1 VSERHG
7 KLSSEVI
14 EQVRTATEIIE
25 LISQYVTLKR
35 AGRSYKGLCPF
46 HTEKTPS
53 FTVSPDRQAYY
64 CFGCQKGGDAFSFL
78 MEHDG
83 VSFVESVRQLGQR
96 VGIQVEVEKSSGAH
110 DALYEAAE
118 RAAAFYEKSL
128 WLPESRPVRDY
139 LEKRGI
145 SRETAEKFRLGVAPD
160 AWESLGPE
168 LAKDG
173 ITEETLLTLG
183 LVARRP
189 SGGTYDLFR
198 NRVLFPIQSLS
209 GRVIGFG
216 GRILPGQADDSAP
229 KYVNSSDSPIYHKQ
243 RILYGLAE
251 ARGAIRRAEMAV
263 ITEGYMDFLAL
274 YQAGIENVVAA
285 CGTAFGPQQAAL
297 LHRYTHRAYIL
308 GDSDPAGR
316 RAAVRTAGLL
326 LEHGFLVHLVEL
338 PSGHDPDTFV
348 RENGAAAME
357 TRLREAPG
365 YVAYMKGLVD
375 RRAGD
380 LAVKERVVR
389 HLLDDLG
396 RISDPLLQEL
406 YSKELCRSFGLT
418 EATVKTALSK
428 KQEPVVRKAPESS
441 HTEPTEAVSARLQA
455 ARHGLLRLAL
465 TSQEWAARL
474 IDEFDPEDFADGPQ
488 RRVFEALVSARH
500 EGRWRDFVSMEDG
513 SYGTAIEMQG
523 PGSGDPQRLFQD
535 YRTCILES
543 RLDATKAALD
553 HQLSDAESRGDEET
567 VRRLTEARQALAQ
580 DRRSLRTPVT
590 RQGDASGGS

>member
-1 VSERHG
+1 MSERHG
-7 KLSSEVI
+7 KLSNEVI
-14 EQVRTATEIIE
+14 EQVRTGTEIIE
-25 LISQYVTLKR
+25 LVSQYVTLKR

-96 VGIQVEVEKSSGAH
+96 VGVLVEIEKSTGAH

-128 WLPESRPVRDY
+128 WLPESQAVRAY

-145 SRETAEKFRLGVAPD
+145 SRETVERFRLGVAPD

-168 LAKDG
+168 LAKDD
-173 ITEETLLTLG
+173 ISEETLLALG
-183 LVARRP
+183 LVARRS

-198 NRVLFPIQSLS
+198 NRAMFPIQSLS
-209 GRVIGFG
+209 GRIIGFG
-216 GRILPGQADDSAP
+216 GRILPGQTDESAP

-251 ARGAIRRAEMAV
+251 ARGAIRRSEMAV

-418 EATVKTALSK
+418 ETTVVTALSK
-428 KQEPVVRKAPESS
+428 RQAPAPGNKPRETSQEESATPVSP
-441 HTEPTEAVSARLQA
+441 RLKA

-465 TSQEWAARL
+465 TGQEWAARL
-474 IDEFDPEDFADGPQ
+474 IDECDPEDFADGSQ

-500 EGRWRDFVSMEDG
+500 EGRWRDYVSMEDG
-513 SYGTAIEMQG
+513 SFGTEIEMQG
-523 PGSGDPQRLFQD
+523 PGSGNPERLFQD

-543 RLDATKAALD
+543 RLTATAAALE
-553 HQLSDAESRGDEET
+553 HAKECGDEGSET
-567 VRRLTEARQALAQ
+567 Q
-580 DRRSLRTPVT
+580 
-590 RQGDASGGS
+590 